1 MDATG
6 AIIELKKWPSKVDL
20 QRNCCIEIAAKFFKK
35 EELDAENN
43 CKNLTRRRVK
53 KTHIINRK
61 GTEKESSFYPNYE
74 GITGLLLLGQDSSA
88 TDVNAHLA

>member
-1 MDATG
+1 MQKT
-6 AIIELKKWPSKVDL
+6 
-20 QRNCCIEIAAKFFKK
+20 IA
-35 EELDAENN
+35 
-43 CKNLTRRRVK
+43 KNLTRRRAK
-53 KTHIINRK
+53 KTHIINWK